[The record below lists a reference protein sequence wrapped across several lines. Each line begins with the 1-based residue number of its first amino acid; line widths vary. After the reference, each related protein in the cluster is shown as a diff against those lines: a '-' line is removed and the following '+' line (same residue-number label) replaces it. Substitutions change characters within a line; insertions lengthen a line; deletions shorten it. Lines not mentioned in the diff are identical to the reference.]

1 MRLSI
6 SALFVAAAL
15 SVTPAVAT
23 EASSTSHIEVCPSG
37 DCQGEMRRLVKLAR
51 NGSGDAAAVV
61 AMAYASGDGLE
72 KDEELAYDF
81 ARQGV
86 RYRSALSMYLLSDW
100 YRTGNVVEQD
110 TVEANDLLDEA
121 VKLEYAP
128 AQYKKAVLLLE
139 AGNEAATNEALSLI
153 EAAAEQNLVSAMFAL
168 ARLKHTGT
176 VVKQDLVGAGD
187 LYSRLTIAGFSPAKQ
202 YLREVSRSID
212 ADSVE
217 VDERLRAR
225 MSAAEN
231 VERIQVTA
239 DASLYQ
245 TQIQGLVDRLETS
258 GMYDSRSIGSRIRGK
273 SCADSGSPCA
283 VTRPDGRASS
293 LNELLSGGN

>member
-6 SALFVAAAL
+6 SAMLIAAAL
-15 SVTPAVAT
+15 SATPVFET
-23 EASSTSHIEVCPSG
+23 HASSTNHIEVCPSG
-37 DCQGEMRRLVKLAR
+37 DCQSEMRRLAKLAR

-61 AMAYASGDGLE
+61 AMAYASGDGVE
-72 KDEELAYDF
+72 KDLEQAYEF
-81 ARQGV
+81 ARHGV
-86 RYRSALSMYLLSDW
+86 RYRSALAMYLLSDW
-100 YRTGNVVEQD
+100 YRTGTVVEQD
-110 TVEANDLLDEA
+110 MREANDLLDEA
-121 VKLEYAP
+121 VALDYAP

-139 AGNEAATNEALSLI
+139 SGNDVAINEALTLI
-153 EAAAEQNLVSAMFAL
+153 EAAAEQNLVNAMFAL

-176 VVKQDLVGAGD
+176 VVEQDLVGAGD

-202 YLREVSRSID
+202 YLRDVSREIDSESI
-212 ADSVE
+212 E

-245 TQIQGLVDRLETS
+245 TQIQGLVERLETS

-273 SCADSGSPCA
+273 SCENSGSPCA